1 MLRRVCLGLLLA
13 LAVVALAAPASSQPI
28 KYRVAREYV
37 TLVIEPDATCML
49 IYNVTIRVEE
59 GVIGRYVAIGMPNP
73 DFEVVSAEEFDTG
86 AVLEY
91 EEVRDGESRVVMFV
105 SSPIGPGEERTFLL
119 TVVVRNLIFK
129 DEMNPGNVGLQ
140 FIPSWFED
148 APVDDL
154 RLAIV
159 LPPGVAEG
167 EFRNTPDYD
176 NLLEYDGRLAL
187 YWERR
192 DLGPG
197 DKFVVGVSFPEK
209 YLEVSVPEPSGG
221 GIDALFVAGVILSLG
236 VLLLGV
242 SSVVIRARRPVYE
255 SPLLMIE
262 ALGPRKGL
270 YAPEAAWLIESEKKR
285 PDYSKVLTMILYS
298 LVKKGALEIVS
309 LDPLKVKVTGGG
321 RDLRYYER
329 AFLQCVREDGTLDED
344 CLIKVIDVLDKGVAE
359 KMRGYNRWET
369 IEYYKKIV
377 ERAWKEVE
385 EAGTPELKL
394 KKAQENTEWL
404 MLDPDFPTRIVVIM
418 GRPAPYTPSPSDPWI
433 RTLPPSERGAPTD
446 IVKLADKVASTLE
459 RAAHGIVTDVEKF
472 ADKVARTIEGRTASR
487 PRGSAFRAVSCV
499 CVSCA
504 CVCACVSC
512 ACACASGGVG

>member
-1 MLRRVCLGLLLA
+1 MLRKVCLGLLLA
-13 LAVVALAAPASSQPI
+13 LAVATLATPALSQPI

-37 TLVIEPDATCML
+37 TLVVEPDATCLL

-59 GVIGRYVAIGMPNP
+59 GVIGSYVAIGMPNP
-73 DFEVVSAEEFDTG
+73 DFEVVSAEELDTE

-91 EEVRDGESRVVMFV
+91 EEVRDGESKVVMLV

-129 DEMNPGNVGLQ
+129 DETNPGNVGLQ
-140 FIPSWFED
+140 FIPSWFEN

-154 RLAIV
+154 RLTIV
-159 LPPGVAEG
+159 LPPGVARG

-176 NLLEYDGRLAL
+176 NLLEVDGRLAL
-187 YWERR
+187 YWERHGLSPDDR
-192 DLGPG
+192 
-197 DKFVVGVSFPEK
+197 FVVGVSFPEE
-209 YLEVSVPEPSGG
+209 YLEVSVPEPPGG
-221 GIDALFVAGVILSLG
+221 GVDALFVAGVVLSLG
-236 VLLLGV
+236 VLLLGA
-242 SSVVIRARRPVYE
+242 SSVVIRARKPVYE

-270 YAPEAAWLIESEKKR
+270 YAPEAAWLIESEKRR
-285 PDYSKVLTMILYS
+285 PNYSKVLTMILYS

-309 LDPLKVKVTGGG
+309 LDPLRVRVTGGG
-321 RDLRYYER
+321 QDLRYYER
-329 AFLQCVREDGTLDED
+329 AFLKCVRGDGSLSED
-344 CLIKVIDVLDKGVAE
+344 CLVRVIDVLDKGVAE
-359 KMRGYNRWET
+359 KMRGYSRWET

-385 EAGTPELKL
+385 EAGTPELRL
-394 KKAQENTEWL
+394 RKAQENTEWL
-404 MLDPDFPTRIVVIM
+404 MLDPDFPARIVVIM
-418 GRPAPYTPSPSDPWI
+418 ERPTPYIPSPSDPWV
-433 RTLPPSERGAPTD
+433 RALPPGERKTPTD
-446 IVKLADKVASTLE
+446 IVEFADRVASALE
-459 RAAHGIVTDVEKF
+459 RAAHGIVTDVERF
-472 ADKVARTIEGRTASR
+472 ADRVARTIEGRTASR
-487 PRGSAFRAVSCV
+487 SRGSALRAVSCV